1 MTKEKITAH
10 LPNCAVSGKKVSDI
24 NESFYVCGVVY
35 DVGEAYTAR
44 TGKMPG
50 EEDEQQGCGSISIRD
65 AGFRD
70 RKYLEKTTVYI
81 GSP

>member
-1 MTKEKITAH
+1 MTKEKNVAH
-10 LPNCAVSGKKVSDI
+10 FSIRAVSGKKVSDI
-24 NESFYVCGVVY
+24 NEAFYVCGVFY

-50 EEDEQQGCGSISIRD
+50 EEDEQQGRGSISIRD

-70 RKYLEKTTVYI
+70 RKLFGKDNRLYRL
-81 GSP
+81 P